1 MDRHLS
7 FSVTAEESGRKIEEF
22 LKQKGC
28 SHHVLTHLKR
38 TERGIVLNGEW
49 AYSSTRLQSGD
60 VLELWIR
67 EEESSDQIIPAP
79 LPLAIVYEDE
89 DLMVINKPADMPIHP
104 SINNHD
110 NTMANAV
117 MYYFQEKGEH
127 FVYRCVNRLDRDTSG
142 LLILAKNMFSA
153 AVLYR
158 QSAERKI
165 HREYLA
171 IAAGETPEDGIIDA
185 PIARA
190 ADSAIMRCVDFASG
204 ERAVTHYKRL
214 LYSEER
220 DCSLLQI
227 RLETG
232 RTHQIRVHMKYIG
245 HPLLGDFLYHPSA
258 MELIQRQALHYWSLT
273 FAHPVTGES
282 MHFTAPP
289 PMDMQEVLSEIAEIL
304 QHVEYL
310 ALSS

>member
-117 MYYFQEKGEH
+117 MYYFQEK
-127 FVYRCVNRLDRDTSG
+127 
-142 LLILAKNMFSA
+142 
-153 AVLYR
+153 
-158 QSAERKI
+158 
-165 HREYLA
+165 
-171 IAAGETPEDGIIDA
+171 
-185 PIARA
+185 
-190 ADSAIMRCVDFASG
+190 AS
-204 ERAVTHYKRL
+204 TL
-214 LYSEER
+214 
-220 DCSLLQI
+220 C
-227 RLETG
+227 TG
-232 RTHQIRVHMKYIG
+232 
-245 HPLLGDFLYHPSA
+245 A
-258 MELIQRQALHYWSLT
+258 
-273 FAHPVTGES
+273 
-282 MHFTAPP
+282 
-289 PMDMQEVLSEIAEIL
+289 
-304 QHVEYL
+304 
-310 ALSS
+310 